1 ALVAPGTQVPDGVPP
16 PILSQNVPPGT
27 LVVDIAQA
35 NRLLDQGGDPSAL
48 LLAPDQL
55 PNLPPIAQITEGR
68 LVEIP
73 PRGTSELSR
82 LTDSFHLN
90 LTAFGFLSFVVG
102 LFIVHSTIGLG
113 FEQRRASLRT
123 LRACGAPVWA
133 IGGALVAEILLATL
147 VAGSLGMVLG
157 YVIAGSL
164 LPNLALSLRGLYGA
178 QLPGTLSLS
187 PWWWAAGLGMG
198 LVGAFAA
205 ASTSIWRAVTLP
217 VLAPAQPQAW
227 QTRHRAALRWQGL
240 LALGLLLMALIVWAS
255 FGGLFAGFVLI
266 GSVLTG
272 CALLLPLILDQVLK
286 LGHRRVSDPVTVW
299 AWADTRQQLRG
310 LSLALMA
317 LLLALSVNIGVG
329 TMVDGFRKTFLGW
342 LDLRLPSEL
351 YLGARDEAEA
361 QRLVSF
367 LKGDPRVTA
376 ILPIQPARSD
386 LDGFPL
392 TVYGTKDH
400 ATYRDNW
407 PLLSA
412 LPEPWDLVQRGDHIL
427 ISEQI
432 ARRFDLSPGEA
443 FEVRGDRATWSGIV
457 AGVYSDYGNTTGAAI
472 LSIPAQEAHW
482 QEIERLRFA
491 LRVDPADVVTVQAEL
506 LERFDLGESQLTD
519 QARLKA
525 ISREI
530 FESTFTVTLALNAL
544 TLAVAGFSL
553 FTALLTLSNM
563 RQPQLAPLWAL
574 GVTRR
579 RLGWIELIR
588 MLCLAAFS
596 AVLAIP
602 LGLLLA
608 AILTKNIN
616 VEAFGWELPL
626 FLFPEQ
632 WLRLVVLALLT
643 AGLAA
648 LWPVLR
654 LRRMPPA
661 DLIRVFSHER

>member
-1 ALVAPGTQVPDGVPP
+1 GLPP
-16 PILSQNVPPGT
+16 RLNSDSVPPGT
-27 LVVDIAQA
+27 LVLDIARA
-35 NRLLDQGGDPSAL
+35 NRLLERDGAPSAL
-48 LLAPDQL
+48 LLAPEQL
-55 PNLPPIAQITEGR
+55 AGLAPIATITEGR
-68 LVEIP
+68 LVAVP

-123 LRACGAPVWA
+123 LRACGAPIWA
-133 IGGALVAEILLATL
+133 IGTALVVEILLATL
-147 VAGSLGMVLG
+147 VAGGLGMVLG
-157 YVIAGSL
+157 YLIAGSL
-164 LPNLALSLRGLYGA
+164 LPNMAMSLRGLYGA
-178 QLPGTLSLS
+178 QVPGTLSLS

-198 LVGAFAA
+198 LLGALAA
-205 ASTSIWRAVTLP
+205 AATSIWRAVTLP

-227 QTRHRAALRWQGL
+227 QGRHRQALRLQGA
-240 LALGLLLMALIVWAS
+240 LAVALLLVALLVWQA
-255 FGGLFAGFVLI
+255 FGGLIAGFVLI
-266 GSVLTG
+266 GCVLTG
-272 CALLLPLILDQVLK
+272 CALLLPLALDAVLTA
-286 LGHRRVSDPVTVW
+286 GHRLVRGPVATW

-342 LDLRLPSEL
+342 LDLRLASEL
-351 YLGARDEAEA
+351 YLGARDQDEAT
-361 QRLVSF
+361 RL
-367 LKGDPRVTA
+367 LAHLQTEPRVTA
-376 ILPIQPARSD
+376 VLPIQPSRSNIN
-386 LDGFPL
+386 GYPVQ
-392 TVYGTKDH
+392 VYGSKDH

-407 PLLSA
+407 PVLDA
-412 LPEPWDLVQRGDHIL
+412 LPDPWDLVQTGGYIL

-432 ARRFDLSPGEA
+432 ARRFDLAPGDPISLPGE
-443 FEVRGDRATWSGIV
+443 RSTWSGLV
-457 AGVYSDYGNTTGAAI
+457 AGIYSDYGNTTGATI
-472 LSIPAQEAHW
+472 LSIPAQERHW
-482 QEIERLRFA
+482 TDIERLRFA
-491 LRVDPADVVTVQAEL
+491 LRVDPSEAPAVQADL
-506 LERFDLGESQLTD
+506 MARFDLGESQITD

-525 ISREI
+525 LSRQI

-553 FTALLTLSNM
+553 FTALLTLANM

-574 GVTRR
+574 GVTRA
-579 RLGWIELIR
+579 RLGWIELAR
-588 MLCLAAFS
+588 MLGLAAFT
-596 AVLAIP
+596 ALLAIP

-608 AILTKNIN
+608 AILTKVIN

-626 FLFPEQ
+626 FLFPGQ
-632 WLRLVVLALLT
+632 WGRLLILALLT
-643 AGLAA
+643 AALAT

-661 DLIRVFSHER
+661 ELIRVFSHER